1 MDLVIYHN
9 ACTDGFCAAYIAHK
23 RWPDAAFMPRN
34 YGMEPPYTEVEGKD
48 VLVVDFSWRS
58 SLENC
63 ELARRAKSFRI
74 LDHHKSAAETLAGLP
89 FAKFDMNRSGAG
101 LAWDELFG
109 SGNEFDDNDGLLS
122 LPRPWYVNYVE
133 DRDLWRWALPGS
145 RAVNAFIGALRF
157 DFDMWDTIL
166 NRVTVEQASEYGRWI
181 NLQIEKYVE
190 QGLKH
195 AQHGGLFYIDPS
207 GYVHSYS
214 VAIVNG
220 TYENG
225 SELCEALD
233 HLPGIDIGMIWWER
247 ADGKIQFSMSSH
259 NNPDIDLSKIART
272 RGGGGHQTKAGFELN
287 VHEGRTLIDSILGR
301 KTEFGDEDRVF
312 QAPPI
317 ISLDKNVFRA

>member
-23 RWPDAAFMPRN
+23 CWPDAEFMPRN
-34 YGMEPPYTEVEGKD
+34 YGRDLPLEEVTGKD
-48 VLVVDFSWRS
+48 VLVVDFSWRTR
-58 SLENC
+58 EDN
-63 ELARRAKSFRI
+63 EKLASVAKSFRI
-74 LDHHKSAAETLAGLP
+74 LDHHKSASETLAGFP
-89 FAKFDMNRSGAG
+89 FATFDVNRSGAG
-101 LAWDELFG
+101 ITWDELFG
-109 SGNEFDDNDGLLS
+109 KEEIMSGCAGLICPGQ
-122 LPRPWYVNYVE
+122 PRPWYVRYVE
-133 DRDLWRWALPGS
+133 DRDLWRWILPET
-145 RAVNAFIGALRF
+145 RAVNAFIGACRF
-157 DFDMWDTIL
+157 DFDVWDRTIGM
-166 NRVTVEQASEYGRWI
+166 VTVDEAARYGRWI

-195 AQHGGLFYIDPS
+195 AQTGELFYIDAS
-207 GYVHSYS
+207 GYVTPYS

-225 SELCEALD
+225 SELCDALD

-259 NNPDIDLSKIART
+259 NSNADLSRIARA
-272 RGGGGHQTKAGFELN
+272 RGGGGHRTKAGFELN
-287 VHEGRTLIDSILGR
+287 VAEGRNLIDSILGR
-301 KTEFGDEDRVF
+301 PFAEKDRVF